1 MHGLPDTFTKGPN
14 FPTAGLFPIDGLAL
28 PGQLGSKS
36 LEHPILKN
44 MAREF
49 QQRQAEASPLEVLLL
64 LAGLVLVFWL
74 VWFLGQV
81 LSPEENRY
89 RTPRPRRLFH
99 ELCRAHRLTRSQSG
113 FLWNFA
119 RGLGLSDPVRVFVD
133 PQCLHNPEV
142 TLTHRDAEQLRKIA
156 DIIFAGL
163 KKEPST
169 ESES

>member
-1 MHGLPDTFTKGPN
+1 MHGFPDTFTKDPN
-14 FPTAGLFPIDGLAL
+14 FLSDSLFPIEGLAL
-28 PGQLGSKS
+28 PGQLASKS

-49 QQRQAEASPLEVLLL
+49 QQRQAEASPLQVLLL
-64 LAGLVLVFWL
+64 LAGLVLTCL
-74 VWFLGQV
+74 LLWFLGQV
-81 LSPEENRY
+81 LASEENRH

-113 FLWNFA
+113 LLWNFA

-133 PQCLHNPEV
+133 PEYLRNPQV
-142 TLTHRDAEQLRKIA
+142 TLTHRDAEQLRKIG

-163 KKEPST
+163 KKEPS
-169 ESES
+169 SES